1 MFDLELFKRSFHTIR
16 TFGVKSILTILGIIV
31 AVTAIVA
38 LIAIGQGFQDSVNEQ
53 FQNFGTNSLMI
64 LPGKT
69 FMESP
74 FSYLD
79 ERDAELIESVPRVDF
94 AGAVRTSSLMTSYRL
109 EEKTVPVIGISEEN
123 LKVMAKLGFFAVED
137 GTMLEN
143 QGGVILG
150 AQVAEKKFEK
160 ELVVGNTIKIE
171 GENFKVIG
179 IMTRQRNFM
188 TQQFSSSVIMLTD
201 DFVKL
206 SDAKPSRIFVKFDP
220 NANVDDVKA
229 DIIRKLRNAHGE
241 EDFQI
246 MDSQQLI
253 DSSMSIMG
261 TIQIIVVGIAA
272 IALIVGAIGVMNMM
286 FMSVSNRKKEI
297 GTMKAIG
304 ATDRQVIMI
313 FLTEA
318 MLMGMIGG
326 VVGAG
331 LGVEIALLSSVAATQ
346 LDFKLN
352 VAVTPELILFAV
364 LFAGIIG
371 IISGVLPAIRAS
383 KMDPVEAMRG

>member
-331 LGVEIALLSSVAATQ
+331 LGVGIALLSSVAATQ

>member
-16 TFGVKSILTILGIIV
+16 TFGIKSILTILGIIV

-74 FSYLD
+74 FSYLE
-79 ERDAELIESVPRVDF
+79 ERDTELIESVQRVDF
-94 AGAVRTSSLMTSYRL
+94 AGAVRTSSLMTGYRL

-143 QGGVILG
+143 HGGVILG

-188 TQQFSSSVIMLTD
+188 TSQFSSSVIMLTD

-220 NANVDDVKA
+220 NANVEDVKE
-229 DIIRKLRNAHGE
+229 DITRKLKNAHGA

-253 DSSMSIMG
+253 DSSLSIMG

-304 ATDRQVIMI
+304 ATDKQVIMI

-331 LGVEIALLSSVAATQ
+331 LGVGIALLSSVAATQ
-346 LDFKLN
+346 LDFTLN
-352 VAVTPELILFAV
+352 VAVTPDLILFAV
-364 LFAGIIG
+364 LFAGTIG

-383 KMDPVEAMRG
+383 KMDPVEAIKG